1 MVEVTGGDS
10 LTGTLH
16 APNADLRWIPTQN
29 IEGNVIART
38 FTHGPETRSGTAPL
52 AILDVPF
59 NTQLSCTA
67 DTTTTTTTVTETTT
81 ETATTTE
88 TSTTT
93 ETATTTATATTT
105 ETETETETTTSTAT
119 ILTTQTTAVPTTVT
133 VTVTAGT
140 TGGDT
145 SGADTS
151 TPDSAS
157 TESRTSSNGAIN
169 GGSNTINTN
178 PAVSTALDTS
188 DQAVGPTTSEHL
200 ASTGTATFQML
211 TLGLVFAAAGGLLL
225 AGTRPRLRGR
235 H

>member
-38 FTHGPETRSGTAPL
+38 FTHGPGTRSGTAPL

-105 ETETETETTTSTAT
+105 ETETETETSDIDCHHFDDTDH
-119 ILTTQTTAVPTTVT
+119 
-133 VTVTAGT
+133 
-140 TGGDT
+140 GGAHHRYGDRH
-145 SGADTS
+145 GRDYRRRHLGRRHQHARFRLDGIENVVERRDQRWLEHHQHE
-151 TPDSAS
+151 PRGLH
-157 TESRTSSNGAIN
+157 RTRH
-169 GGSNTINTN
+169 
-178 PAVSTALDTS
+178 V
-188 DQAVGPTTSEHL
+188 
-200 ASTGTATFQML
+200 
-211 TLGLVFAAAGGLLL
+211 
-225 AGTRPRLRGR
+225 RPGR
-235 H
+235 RPYDI